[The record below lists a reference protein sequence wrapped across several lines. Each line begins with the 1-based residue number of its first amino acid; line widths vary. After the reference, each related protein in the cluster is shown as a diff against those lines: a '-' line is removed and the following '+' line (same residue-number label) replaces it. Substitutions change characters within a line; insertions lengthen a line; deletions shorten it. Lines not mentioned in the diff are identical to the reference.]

1 MISPGLPLSL
11 LGDASM
17 NIGLDLAS
25 GPDVTVLRIVDDY
38 GTVRDLVSDGP
49 DQYRGYLMIDG
60 EPMPYWLPRGIVESW
75 IEAGA

>member
-1 MISPGLPLSL
+1 LITPTLSPFLPD
-11 LGDASM
+11 DAPLT
-17 NIGLDLAS
+17 IGLDLAS
-25 GPDVTVLRIVDDY
+25 GPDVTALRIVDDY